1 MRGFLDYVHFIGLVG
16 GIFLTIDAVANLATI
31 GHNVIGE
38 LLLALGLLVISLIA
52 YTFKN
57 RV

>member
-16 GIFLTIDAVANLATI
+16 GIFLTIDAVANIQTI

-38 LLLALGLLVISLIA
+38 LLFALGFLVVSFIA